1 MAKIVENPK
10 GFKVIE
16 APRIEVVE
24 RLAEYGAVGICDY
37 CGDSDTNGYYIAV
50 LNRWYCPKCYREW
63 QQRAVRY
70 TEDIPFEER
79 HFELYKRVFNL

>member
-63 QQRAVRY
+63 LQRAVRH
-70 TEDIPFEER
+70 TEDIPFEKR

>member
-1 MAKIVENPK
+1 MARIVENPK

-16 APRIEVVE
+16 APRIEIVD

-63 QQRAVRY
+63 LQRAVRH
-70 TEDIPFEER
+70 TGDIPFEER